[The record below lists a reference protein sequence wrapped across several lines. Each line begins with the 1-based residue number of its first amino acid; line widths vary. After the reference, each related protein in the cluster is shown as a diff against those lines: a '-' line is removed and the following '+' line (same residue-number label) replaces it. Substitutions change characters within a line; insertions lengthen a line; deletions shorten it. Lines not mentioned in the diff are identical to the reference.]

1 MSRMLRSFQD
11 QAGESKCKKGF
22 EEPGESS
29 LMFEA
34 PLQGNFAVERL
45 GSPRA
50 PKKQG
55 EGQSLT
61 FGMKTVSKY
70 LTEPF
75 PDGRHWKS

>member
-1 MSRMLRSFQD
+1 MLSSFQD

-55 EGQSLT
+55 KVVE
-61 FGMKTVSKY
+61 VS
-70 LTEPF
+70 
-75 PDGRHWKS
+75 